1 LAQGTGSFGRV
12 TEDDVKLAAG
22 IAPPAPA
29 PAPAAA
35 AASGGAPWPTGM
47 TPMTSMQKAI
57 AKNME
62 ATLAVPVFRV
72 TKQIVTDDFDL
83 LYAKLRPEGVTVSAL
98 LAKARRSSIRCVT
111 VSRFRRGRVRS
122 VSRLATRRETDTD
135 CGAGSLPRAMATR
148 TERVCEA
155 PTPSCFSR
163 GAEART
169 QSVALPTREA

>member
-22 IAPPAPA
+22 IAPPA

-111 VSRFRRGRVRS
+111 VSRFRSGRVRS
-122 VSRLATRRETDTD
+122 VSRFATSRDGHRLRRGLSPQSDGDAHRESLRGSHPPLFLSR
-135 CGAGSLPRAMATR
+135 CRGAH
-148 TERVCEA
+148 TERR
-155 PTPSCFSR
+155 PSN
-163 GAEART
+163 ET
-169 QSVALPTREA
+169 